1 MFASHASLSAYQWSA
16 FTFGWLLLHRPIN
29 STGWGPVNFTAIT
42 FTTAKDYSSSR
53 RAKRFCL
60 TKLTDAAFHR
70 RAAFIHVA
78 LVQEAP
84 VRTCLK
90 MPKWNFVIWSIFRCW
105 HLIHPSESQPNTIPW
120 ETLSFPSRAI
130 SVPNIRRFAFCLNSD
145 ETPNTACY
153 WRTLISDRVV
163 SGADM
168 KWTVI
173 YSRQ

>member
-90 MPKWNFVIWSIFRCW
+90 MPKWNFVIWSFVAGIWYTHRNLNLTQYRGKPWVFHRER
-105 HLIHPSESQPNTIPW
+105 LAFLTSDDSPS
-120 ETLSFPSRAI
+120 
-130 SVPNIRRFAFCLNSD
+130 V
-145 ETPNTACY
+145 
-153 WRTLISDRVV
+153 
-163 SGADM
+163 
-168 KWTVI
+168 
-173 YSRQ
+173 